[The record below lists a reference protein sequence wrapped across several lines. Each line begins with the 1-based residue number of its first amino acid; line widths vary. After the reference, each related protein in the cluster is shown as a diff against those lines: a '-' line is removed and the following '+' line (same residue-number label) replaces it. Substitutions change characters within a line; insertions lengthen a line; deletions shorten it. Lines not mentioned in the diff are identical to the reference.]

1 MQILDVSVLGLRTA
15 RMIFRHPDSNVS
27 ITLFPMVHVGEKQF
41 YEDTYGEAFDHDVA
55 LVEGLDSGV
64 SRSLTRSYR
73 WLNFEKLKLALQ
85 PKAPAQQN
93 AKARIV
99 KADLSAEEFHREWK
113 KVPIALRS
121 ALYVMAP
128 IFGIRGKL
136 FASRASLAK
145 ALSLDDHPS
154 GEEVLSWDPKFEPIY
169 NSIGLARD
177 KRLIECIE
185 AELNDANGSERRIAI
200 VYGARHMRAVV
211 RHLAKLGYHCS
222 DTSWRTIFSV

>member
-1 MQILDVSVLGLRTA
+1 
-15 RMIFRHPDSNVS
+15 MIFRHSDTNVS
-27 ITLFPMVHVGEKQF
+27 ITLFPMVHVGERQF

-55 LVEGLDSGV
+55 LVEGIDSAVG
-64 SRSLTRSYR
+64 RNLTRSYR
-73 WLNFEKLKLALQ
+73 WLNFEKLGLALQ
-85 PKAPAQQN
+85 PKAPAQEKVG
-93 AKARIV
+93 ALIV
-99 KADLSAEEFHREWK
+99 RADLSAEEFHREWR

-136 FASRASLAK
+136 FASRESLAK

-154 GEEVLSWDPKFEPIY
+154 AEEVLNWDPKFEPIY

-185 AELNDANGSERRIAI
+185 TELNDANGSERRIAI

-211 RHLAKLGYHCS
+211 RHLTKLGYHCADS
-222 DTSWRTIFSV
+222 SWRTVFSI